1 MGEFTLDYLLERLYN
16 MRTESNWATQQ
27 RPKKKSAY
35 IVQYYLDGKKSVC
48 IYYLFG
54 VVNIFLYVF
63 SAANCSAALIEN
75 SIADS

>member
-1 MGEFTLDYLLERLYN
+1 MGNITTAE
-16 MRTESNWATQQ
+16 
-27 RPKKKSAY
+27 KKVGMCNGNIISM
-35 IVQYYLDGKKSVC
+35 GKKSIC